1 METYKCFS
9 LIGTEIKETIRV
21 SGEIKPTISL
31 GQMTWFNGFNILPV
45 ILPNN
50 LTNYWQAN
58 KEVYISL
65 ARIKRKQIFAS
76 NGYIYSRKRA
86 LVLFSPKNENG
97 LEALYQGEP
106 EQKDFPGLVIASG
119 YLGHLHQK
127 KIYKSK
133 EFLALVPSFSVF
145 SVLVKKEGQKVDEKY
160 FIFNGQKIEE
170 INLKNFLRN
179 EKKRIHLS
187 A

>member
-1 METYKCFS
+1 MEIYKSFS
-9 LIGTEIKETIRV
+9 LLGTEIKETIKV
-21 SGEIKPTISL
+21 SGKIEPVISL
-31 GQMTWFNGFNILPV
+31 GQMTWFNGFNFLSV

-50 LTNYWQAN
+50 FSKYWQAN

-65 ARIKRKQIFAS
+65 ARIKRDQIFAS
-76 NGYIYSRKRA
+76 NGHIYSRKRA

-97 LEALYQGEP
+97 LEFLYQGEP

-119 YLGHLHQK
+119 YLGHMQQQK
-127 KIYKSK
+127 FYKSK
-133 EFLALVPSFSVF
+133 EFLALVPCFSVF

-170 INLKNFLRN
+170 INLKTRKN
-179 EKKRIHLS
+179 EKKKIYLS